1 MRRGRKQT
9 APLLSTHLHCLCCT
23 SHRSPHGT
31 GSPRPC
37 RLHQVRVLCL
47 SLRAAGPQ
55 GPEHPPR
62 PVPMASASKDGAS
75 SPESRAMWQRAQTLA
90 RNSSNLRA
98 ADCCSAIN
106 TTRAINKHYLSA
118 LVFLMLGH
126 SALAC
131 GATRRL
137 KAGFRDESKLA

>member
-9 APLLSTHLHCLCCT
+9 APLLSIHLHCLCCT
-23 SHRSPHGT
+23 LPMELCPLGHVGCIKSGCSAHPCEQQV
-31 GSPRPC
+31 PRAPSTH
-37 RLHQVRVLCL
+37 LNPFPWLL
-47 SLRAAGPQ
+47 PPKMEPL
-55 GPEHPPR
+55 PPR
-62 PVPMASASKDGAS
+62 AEQCGNA
-75 SPESRAMWQRAQTLA
+75 
-90 RNSSNLRA
+90 LRPWLVTA
-98 ADCCSAIN
+98 VTPSCSAIN